1 MTQAAEKSDVQLRN
15 WLALHHTP
23 YIGPMGVQSLF
34 EIIEKPSDLFESIAD
49 ISNQFNF
56 NQKSLSY
63 LRNPDWEKIDLE
75 LKWADDKDN
84 HILPLDHSDYP
95 EQLKEIPDP
104 PTVLYVRGDPTLLKS
119 IQISMVGSRNPSATG
134 KDTAVSFAHYLASK
148 NFTITSG
155 LALGI
160 DFESHRGALAAKG
173 KTIAVT
179 ATGLDRV
186 YPARNKDIAHEIANN
201 GGALVSEYPLG
212 TTPRKEN
219 FPRRNRIISGLS
231 LGTLVVEAAQQSGSL
246 ITARYAGEHGREV
259 FAIPGSIHNP
269 LAKGC
274 HTLIRQGAKLVE
286 KGEHIL
292 EELGHIAPQ
301 PLQLTDANDGKN
313 KSQTT
318 NSGYSDILNHIGFEP
333 TTIDTVIQR
342 SGLTP
347 EAVSSMLV
355 VLELQGEVESLPGGK
370 YSRYTKANAN

>member
-1 MTQAAEKSDVQLRN
+1 MNQLRH

-34 EIIEKPSDLFESIAD
+34 ELIEKPSDLFENLSELTHQI
-49 ISNQFNF
+49 NF
-56 NQKSLSY
+56 KSKSLDY
-63 LRNPDWEKIDLE
+63 LRNPNWDKIEQE
-75 LKWADDKDN
+75 LAWSDSKNN
-84 HILPLDHSDYP
+84 HILTLDHPDYP
-95 EQLKEIPDP
+95 QLLKEIPDP
-104 PTVLYVRGDPTLLKS
+104 PTLLYVIGDPTLLS
-119 IQISMVGSRNPSATG
+119 TNQIAMVGSRNPSSFG
-134 KDTAVSFAHYLASK
+134 RDTAYDFARYLAK
-148 NFTITSG
+148 QNFTISSG

-160 DFESHRGALAAKG
+160 DYESHRGALAASG

-186 YPARNKDIAHEIANN
+186 YPARHKDIAHEIANN
-201 GGALVSEYPLG
+201 GGAIVSEYPLG
-212 TTPRKEN
+212 TTPRKEY

-231 LGTLVVEAAQQSGSL
+231 VGTLIVEAAQQSGSL

-286 KGEHIL
+286 KAEHIL
-292 EELGHIAPQ
+292 EELGHMIDCTNNQVP
-301 PLQLTDANDGKN
+301 TDAPVNCP
-313 KSQTT
+313 QTP
-318 NSGYSDILNHIGFEP
+318 NSVYSDILEHIGFEP
-333 TTIDTVIQR
+333 TTPDMVIER

-355 VLELQGEVESLPGGK
+355 LLELQGFVETLPGGA
-370 YSRYTKANAN
+370 YSRTR